1 METGHAGRVLV
12 AEDDDSM
19 REAIATLLDA
29 AGIECTGYASAEA
42 LLAGGAVDAARC
54 VISDIRL
61 PVMSGLELLALLRS
75 RLAAP
80 PVIMIT
86 GHDAPNLRQDAQRL
100 GASAYLAKPFEGIAL
115 LAAIERAASPAST
128 K

>member
-1 METGHAGRVLV
+1 
-12 AEDDDSM
+12 M
-19 REAIATLLDA
+19 REAIASLLDA
-29 AGIECTGYASAEA
+29 AGIESTGYASAEA

-75 RLAAP
+75 RAARP

-86 GHDAPNLRQDAQRL
+86 GHDAPNLRSEAQRL
-100 GASAYLAKPFEGIAL
+100 GAAAYLPKPFAGNAL
-115 LAAIERAASPAST
+115 LAAIEKAAASSSP
-128 K
+128 